1 MIRFDWMRPYG
12 FNRNRLYFKSQ
23 TCNKYYYFEFS
34 WKFMRNIISDEIKY
48 IGIPRLFRLKL

>member
-1 MIRFDWMRPYG
+1 MIKFDWMRPYG
-12 FNRNRLYFKSQ
+12 FSKNRLYFKSQ

-48 IGIPRLFRLKL
+48 MGIPR